1 MRDVMGV
8 APVRYPRGAIKGGQ
22 LARKQRTGMEL
33 DLHVM
38 SECHKLLSQLDD
50 EAIEPTLEWL
60 VKRIRADQLSK
71 AAETPGLA
79 PGVSYNPNA

>member
-1 MRDVMGV
+1 
-8 APVRYPRGAIKGGQ
+8 
-22 LARKQRTGMEL
+22 MEL

-60 VKRIRADQLSK
+60 IRRIRADQQAK
-71 AAETPGLA
+71 QADMPEAAQ
-79 PGVSYNPNA
+79 

>member
-1 MRDVMGV
+1 
-8 APVRYPRGAIKGGQ
+8 
-22 LARKQRTGMEL
+22 MEL

-60 VKRIRADQLSK
+60 VKRIRADQLAK
-71 AAETPGLA
+71 AASL
-79 PGVSYNPNA
+79 PNAAE